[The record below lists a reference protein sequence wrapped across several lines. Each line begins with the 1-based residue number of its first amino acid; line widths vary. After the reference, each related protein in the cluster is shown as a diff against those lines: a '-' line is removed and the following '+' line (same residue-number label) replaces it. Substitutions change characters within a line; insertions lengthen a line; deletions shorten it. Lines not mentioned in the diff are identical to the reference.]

1 MDAFLRE
8 KGFRHLLFI
17 TPTRDQV
24 LGNRSKDPLVQGMLA
39 RHGLEP
45 IYIADRLN
53 GCNLADSARR
63 GLFRDAVHLEKA
75 GHAMWAK
82 VIREDLERILPQLA
96 TSCGLGQ

>member
-1 MDAFLRE
+1 ME
-8 KGFRHLLFI
+8 KA
-17 TPTRDQV
+17 TR
-24 LGNRSKDPLVQGMLA
+24 KPLA
-39 RHGLEP
+39 RRRRIACGIVAIAAGLLSLGCAELLLRVVCV
-45 IYIADRLN
+45 YIADRLN

-82 VIREDLERILPQLA
+82 IIREDLERILPQLA